1 VADRTFGHGGRVLRV
16 DLTERRFEIEPLDPR
31 WIRDVVGGRA
41 ANTKRL
47 SEDLDPA
54 GDPLGPANVLI
65 FGVGP
70 LTGTLLPA
78 SAYYTVTARSPLTG
92 ILGDSAAGGHFGP
105 EMKLTGFD
113 QIVITGCADSL
124 TYLLVTDDGVRF
136 VPCPEFAG
144 RDVVQTTA
152 AIREAHGD

>member
-1 VADRTFGHGGRVLRV
+1 M
-16 DLTERRFEIEPLDPR
+16 DLTSRRFEVEPLDPR
-31 WIRDVVGGRA
+31 WIKDVIGGRA

-47 SEDLDPA
+47 AEDLDPA
-54 GDPLGPANVLI
+54 SDPMGPGNVLI

-105 EMKLTGFD
+105 EMKLTGLD
-113 QIVITGCADSL
+113 
-124 TYLLVTDDGVRF
+124 RK
-136 VPCPEFAG
+136 
-144 RDVVQTTA
+144 RVV
-152 AIREAHGD
+152 